1 MRDNL
6 VAELRSAAERWRK
19 ENSEVHTFALN
30 YDMAMREAA
39 DAIEEQRGYL
49 YRQAQT
55 IETLQ
60 KKYADAKAKI
70 PRWIPASEQLP
81 EEGQDVLAWERGGFA
96 YVDMRKDGKWT
107 VADHNFGA
115 VTHWMPLPEPPKEEV

>member
-6 VAELRSAAERWRK
+6 IAELRSAAERWRK
-19 ENSEVHTFALN
+19 ENPEVHTFALN
-30 YDMAMREAA
+30 YDMALREAA

-55 IETLQ
+55 IEILQ
-60 KKYADAKAKI
+60 KKYADAKAEI
-70 PRWIPASEQLP
+70 PRWIPVSEQLP
-81 EEGQDVLAWERGGFA
+81 EEDQDVLAWERAGFA
-96 YVDMRKDGKWT
+96 YVDMRKDGKWI

-115 VTHWMPLPEPPKEEV
+115 VTHWIPLPEHPVEA